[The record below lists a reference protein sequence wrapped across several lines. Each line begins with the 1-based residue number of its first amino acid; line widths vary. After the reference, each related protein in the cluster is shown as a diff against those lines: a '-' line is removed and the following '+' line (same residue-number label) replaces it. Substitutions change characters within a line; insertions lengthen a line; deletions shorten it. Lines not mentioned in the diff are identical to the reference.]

1 MRRLHANLAK
11 LRRGLGVMSVGA
23 ICFGLSGLE
32 VQGQERSQLPRTA
45 VLVIDFDELFATSR
59 IGQDIQKKQE
69 RQLQALSNESARIDA
84 DMAAEE
90 QALTEQRDSLS
101 AEEFRALADA
111 FDEKVQRLRRTQDQK
126 AQDLARIQQEE
137 RLRFRQLSLPILGK
151 LMLDSGASVVMETR
165 NVLIFNDAVNVTDI
179 TAAALDERGAADDT
193 TQETPQD
200 PEPESP

>member
-11 LRRGLGVMSVGA
+11 LRCGLGVMSVGA

-193 TQETPQD
+193 TQETLQD